1 MIKLLP
7 FYIWII
13 VWALAFVAGIIN
25 VVGFMS
31 FDHQA
36 VTHLTGVTS
45 LLSTEIVNPNLPIIL
60 HLLGVIASFVFGSTL
75 SGAII
80 LDKGRNYDIVLFLES
95 LLLFIAVPLLN
106 KQIIFGVYLAGCAC
120 GLQNAMA
127 TTYSGAVIR
136 TSHLT
141 GMFTDLGI
149 FIGHFFRGLKIEKVR
164 LKLCLIVISG
174 FFVGGIFGAFT
185 YQELGHATLYIA
197 ASITFII
204 ASLYMIYSRT

>member
-1 MIKLLP
+1 MP

-13 VWALAFVAGIIN
+13 VWVLAFVAGIVN
-25 VVGFMS
+25 VVGFMG

-45 LLSTEIVNPNLPIIL
+45 LLSTKMVSSNFTIIL
-60 HLLGVIASFVFGSTL
+60 HLLGVIASFVLGSTL

-80 LDKGRNYDIVLFLES
+80 LDKGRYYDVVLYLET
-95 LLLFIAVPLLN
+95 LLLVAAVPLL
-106 KQIIFGVYLAGCAC
+106 QHHIVLGVYFAGCAC

-127 TTYSGAVIR
+127 TTYSGALIR

-149 FIGHFFRGLKIEKVR
+149 FIGHFFRGLKVEKVR
-164 LKLCLIVISG
+164 VKLCLIVILG
-174 FFVGGIFGAFT
+174 FFIGGVFGAFI
-185 YQELGHATLYIA
+185 YQVLGYATLYIA

-204 ASLYMIYSRT
+204 ASLYMIYSRI